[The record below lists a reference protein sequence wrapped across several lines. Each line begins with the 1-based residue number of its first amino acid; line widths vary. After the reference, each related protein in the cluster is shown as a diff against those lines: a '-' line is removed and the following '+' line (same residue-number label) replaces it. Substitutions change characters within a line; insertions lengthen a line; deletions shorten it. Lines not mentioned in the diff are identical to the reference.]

1 MSKAMKD
8 ILKKTVLTVTIGIFA
23 LSGCDVAQTDK
34 AKELSE
40 EDLVLASSIIAS
52 SLADD
57 DGGIISTFYD
67 AFSGVTPQGLV
78 FDQIFAESKVETG
91 IVDCG
96 QYRDCDN
103 GSDNGSGNR
112 WGNRGESGF
121 RADYDPETGEHTVH
135 FVRSFERALVSKLME
150 VNAVYIFKDTDENF
164 LAFPRRLRE
173 LVETISYRGTREGSM
188 TRPLQ
193 SNTVFRADT
202 LFFAGVSSESPVMT
216 MEGVHHANGEMSMEI
231 ERPDYPTER
240 SYTLFFEFD
249 DVQMD
254 KTVLDA
260 GGSLEEAVTGFINY
274 QMSVSSVLGGELI
287 EEEFS
292 GVIEFTGDGYAW
304 LQFYRIPDFFRIAL
318 KDGST
323 ARNPNRGGNR

>member
-1 MSKAMKD
+1 
-8 ILKKTVLTVTIGIFA
+8 
-23 LSGCDVAQTDK
+23 
-34 AKELSE
+34 
-40 EDLVLASSIIAS
+40 
-52 SLADD
+52 
-57 DGGIISTFYD
+57 
-67 AFSGVTPQGLV
+67 
-78 FDQIFAESKVETG
+78 
-91 IVDCG
+91 
-96 QYRDCDN
+96 
-103 GSDNGSGNR
+103 
-112 WGNRGESGF
+112 
-121 RADYDPETGEHTVH
+121 
-135 FVRSFERALVSKLME
+135 
-150 VNAVYIFKDTDENF
+150 
-164 LAFPRRLRE
+164 
-173 LVETISYRGTREGSM
+173 
-188 TRPLQ
+188 
-193 SNTVFRADT
+193 
-202 LFFAGVSSESPVMT
+202 